1 MRDRTM
7 GLSAALAAVVITVA
21 ACGGEAGPLTVTEV
35 WSRATASAQDT
46 GVLYFEISGGPSD
59 DSLIGV
65 SVPTEI
71 AAGAALHE
79 TVAVDT
85 TATTMAG
92 HELGG
97 TTMAGHEMGGT
108 TMAGHDMGDVGGGL
122 TMRTVGSVAVAAEA
136 TVVFEPGGY
145 HVMMLGLVEPL
156 VAGQTFEVTLTF
168 AEAGEVVVVAE
179 VRE

>member
-7 GLSAALAAVVITVA
+7 GLSAALVAVVITVA
-21 ACGGEAGPLTVTEV
+21 ACGGEAGPLAVTEV

-59 DSLIGV
+59 DSLLGV
-65 SVPTEI
+65 AVPTDI

-85 TATTMAG
+85 TATTMA
-92 HELGG
+92 HD
-97 TTMAGHEMGGT
+97 MGGT
-108 TMAGHDMGDVGGGL
+108 TMAGHDMGDMGGGM
-122 TMRTVGSVAVAAEA
+122 TMRTVSSVTIAAG
-136 TVVFEPGGY
+136 TRVVFEPGGY